1 MCSEEKT
8 EIKLKGQE
16 TTPSSKYLDVFTA
29 ERVSDWKWIMY
40 VNRTLDMYI
49 QRQYTFRI
57 NAESRHF
64 WAQFRKDQTFLLHFT
79 ILTFLFGRHRGIWV
93 FRRETEATTR
103 SRLLKKSL
111 RKSRLVHF
119 SRRNSFYK
127 LYNLKWQ
134 SVKDTKQERKN
145 RCMRQERSY
154 AWIVGGAYNHPSRR
168 LECSEYVN
176 G

>member
-1 MCSEEKT
+1 MRLLT
-8 EIKLKGQE
+8 ETSCEAGMK
-16 TTPSSKYLDVFTA
+16 SKILFTVPA
-29 ERVSDWKWIMY
+29 RSYNSVVDHDWKWIMY

-57 NAESRHF
+57 NAESRDF

-79 ILTFLFGRHRGIWV
+79 VVTFLFGRHRGIWV

-127 LYNLKWQ
+127 LYNLKL
-134 SVKDTKQERKN
+134 SDNPLKTLNKKEKTN
-145 RCMRQERSY
+145 
-154 AWIVGGAYNHPSRR
+154 AWGKREVT
-168 LECSEYVN
+168 LEL
-176 G
+176 